1 MLDYQTQQFR
11 LLPLLASAYAQCFAG
26 HFMNKM
32 YVEVMEAIAEGNLD
46 SLPEVSIILIFNILY
61 LYYNSYMQLVLV

>member
-1 MLDYQTQQFR
+1 MLDYQTQQFK

-32 YVEVMEAIAEGNLD
+32 YFEVMEAIAEGNLD
-46 SLPEVSIILIFNILY
+46 SLPEVSVTTIYDVLY
-61 LYYNSYMQLVLV
+61 LVIIASCN

>member
-1 MLDYQTQQFR
+1 MLDYQTQQFK

-32 YVEVMEAIAEGNLD
+32 YFEVMEAIGEGKLD
-46 SLPEVSIILIFNILY
+46 SLPEVSVTTIYDILY
-61 LYYNSYMQLVLV
+61 LVIIASCN